1 MTSEKL
7 RQAVRLIKSGNKQ
20 AALPLLKEVV
30 QADPNNENA
39 WLWLY
44 SCVEIIEQKK
54 YCLQQAIR
62 INPSNE
68 NARATL
74 LKLDNPIPSLVQSIQ
89 PRAIPSS
96 PKSSAQQ
103 TIAKNRLLKKSGV
116 GGKGL
121 IIGVLFAI
129 ILFGVC
135 GLYIAFSKVSI
146 SPDKR
151 YANSVYPAIE
161 SLVVWQSGYKD
172 FEVLLQ
178 EPVAGGLSRLAMLDL
193 FRQLN
198 RVYRDMYIQ
207 IGFTELDDLIAPSTK
222 LVADG
227 YKILDV
233 INIVTPVFEI
243 EAAHTQV
250 VKCIQVRISNMET
263 ISSAVS
269 NLSPS
274 LLLQLNDM
282 GDCDTFEAAVAKL
295 VNFVESNK

>member
-7 RQAVRLIKSGNKQ
+7 SQAVQLIKSGNKQ

-68 NARATL
+68 NACATL
-74 LKLDNPIPSLVQSIQ
+74 LKLENPIPSLVQSIQ

-96 PKSSAQQ
+96 PKSSAQL
-103 TIAKNRLLKKSGV
+103 TIAKKSPIKKSGV
-116 GGKGL
+116 GGKDL

-151 YANSVYPAIE
+151 YANSVYPAMQP
-161 SLVVWQSGYKD
+161 LVAWQSEYENFGT
-172 FEVLLQ
+172 LLY
-178 EPVAGGLSRLAMLDL
+178 EPTGDGGLSRAFLLTL
-193 FRQLN
+193 FMQLTVT
-198 RVYRDMYIQ
+198 RESYTQM
-207 IGFTELDDLIAPSTK
+207 GFTELDDLVAPSIK
-222 LVADG
+222 LATDG

-233 INIVTPVFEI
+233 INVVTPVFEI
-243 EAAHTQV
+243 EAAHNQV

-282 GDCDTFEAAVAKL
+282 GDCDTFDAAVAKL